1 MPRIFVK
8 WKQLKT
14 IENTLQIWI
23 LTPISRNKATN
34 LNKLNKF
41 QNRIKIRKK
50 IIKIRV
56 QMQELFLFLNKN
68 KKRKKGRIKNQR
80 MSNKKQQ
87 KKRRSMCVLR
97 RVPRV
102 KMMVSDFCN
111 CLSDQKGE
119 IDCIFI

>member
-1 MPRIFVK
+1 MRLSRIYVK

-68 KKRKKGRIKNQR
+68 RKRKKRGIEN
-80 MSNKKQQ
+80 
-87 KKRRSMCVLR
+87 
-97 RVPRV
+97 
-102 KMMVSDFCN
+102 
-111 CLSDQKGE
+111 
-119 IDCIFI
+119 

>member
-34 LNKLNKF
+34 LNKHSKF
-41 QNRIKIRKK
+41 QNRIRIKKK

-68 KKRKKGRIKNQR
+68 RKRKKRGIEN
-80 MSNKKQQ
+80 
-87 KKRRSMCVLR
+87 
-97 RVPRV
+97 
-102 KMMVSDFCN
+102 
-111 CLSDQKGE
+111 
-119 IDCIFI
+119 